1 MLTWSIIF
9 ILSEKNIVAVC
20 KEDSQISKLIKSPTI
35 GVTKTS
41 IFNIFYKS
49 YKLASYV
56 NKENIK
62 VVHVSWTKDLF
73 LAALVKLFS
82 KKQIKIIYHR
92 QMKITRYKKD
102 FYHNFIYK
110 SISIVLVITKGLLID
125 CQKYLANR

>member
-1 MLTWSIIF
+1 MNK
-9 ILSEKNIVAVC
+9 ILAICTSPDKGGLELYFVNMVNHFHFSEKNIVAIC
-20 KEDSQISKLIKSPTI
+20 KEDSQILKLIKSPTI

-82 KKQIKIIYHR
+82 KKQIKII
-92 QMKITRYKKD
+92 
-102 FYHNFIYK
+102 F
-110 SISIVLVITKGLLID
+110 
-125 CQKYLANR
+125 